1 MKITTLLSNL
11 ILENSRFQV
20 LFDKVVKPNPSDKGN
35 AKGKAKGLMDFETLK
50 EIIFADPTTKAP
62 ENFDIQG
69 ASAQDMEKVKVGK
82 FVQWILKNYISPS
95 MIQMNLPAETETNSR
110 EYQVAKKEY
119 LRLFMEDLFKVKND
133 IVKFEK
139 VKQYLPQD
147 KRDINHYTISGL
159 FDYLDTF
166 ELPEKLKDKKDK
178 KELKKEI
185 RKERVGYSHPGAEIM
200 LVGDK
205 FTLIKIEGTGPKQ
218 REAASWYGG
227 YFDYNN
233 GESNWCT
240 SPPDSSYFLTYA
252 KKGPLYVLLA
262 NDDKGLVGKRTGLP
276 QERYQFH
283 FPDAQF
289 MNRADRQIDLV
300 KFLNEE
306 APDLKGIF
314 KKEFASGLVGLND
327 NKAIINYPES
337 ASGKFVALYGFEEL
351 FESLPATI
359 EHLLINNKSKEDI
372 ALDVPESLGRFTNL
386 QAILFQNM
394 IKSLPESIGN
404 LKRLNI
410 LALPSNKSLESLP
423 VSINK
428 LTNLSFINL
437 KDSNPNI
444 RIPDELNKNLSDE
457 GDGFYYVI

>member
-20 LFDKVVKPNPSDKGN
+20 LFDKVVKPNPADKG
-35 AKGKAKGLMDFETLK
+35 KGKAKGLMDFETLK
-50 EIIFADPTTKAP
+50 QIIFADPTTKAP
-62 ENFDIQG
+62 ENFDIEG
-69 ASAQDMEKVKVGK
+69 ASAEDMEKVKVGK

-95 MIQMNLPAETETNSR
+95 MTQLNLPAETDINSR
-110 EYQVAKKEY
+110 EYQVAKKGY
-119 LRLFMEDLFKVKND
+119 LRLFMEDLFKIKDD
-133 IVKFEK
+133 IIKFEK

-147 KRDINHYTISGL
+147 KRDINHFTITGL
-159 FDYLDTF
+159 FDYLETF
-166 ELPEKLKDKKDK
+166 ELPEKLKKK
-178 KELKKEI
+178 KEKEEVKKEI

-200 LVGDK
+200 AVGNNY
-205 FTLIKIEGTGPKQ
+205 TVIKIEGTGPKQ

-227 YFDYNN
+227 YYDYDN
-233 GESNWCT
+233 GESKWCT
-240 SPPDSSYFLTYA
+240 SPPDSSYFLTYT

-276 QERYQFH
+276 QERFQFH
-283 FPDAQF
+283 FPDSQF
-289 MNRADRQIDLV
+289 MDRADRQINLV
-300 KFLNEE
+300 EFLNTK
-306 APDLKGIF
+306 ASDLKELF
-314 KKEFASGLVGLND
+314 KKEFAAGLVGLND

-386 QAILFQNM
+386 QAILFQN
-394 IKSLPESIGN
+394 IIRSLPESIGN

-410 LALPSNKSLESLP
+410 LALPSNKNLQSLP

-444 RIPDELNKNLSDE
+444 KIPEELNKNLSDE
-457 GDGFYYVI
+457 GDGFYYVV